1 MTLST
6 ADLFDQYEPQVV
18 SCETQFRQ
26 FGGVRAFSGQLATV
40 RCFQDNVLLKQ
51 ALSKPGAGK
60 VLVVD
65 GGGSLGTALLGD
77 VIAGLGVSNGWS
89 GVVLFGAVRDTLALG
104 KLALGVKALGSNP
117 RKSRKV
123 GAGEVEVP
131 VSFGGVTFTPGH
143 WLYSDD
149 DGILVSATPLGQTP
163 G

>member
-1 MTLST
+1 MTLTT
-6 ADLFDQYEPQVV
+6 ADLFDRYEAQVS

-26 FGGVRAFSGQLATV
+26 FGGVRAFSGPLMTV

-51 ALSKPGAGK
+51 VLSKPGAGQ

-77 VIAGLGVSNGWS
+77 LIAGLAQGNGWS
-89 GVVLFGAVRDTLALG
+89 GVVIFGAVRDTGALAEL
-104 KLALGVKALGSNP
+104 KVGVKALGSNP
-117 RKSRKV
+117 KKSRKV
-123 GAGEVEVP
+123 GAGELEVP

-149 DGILVSATPLGQTP
+149 DGILLSATALSPA
-163 G
+163 

>member
-6 ADLFDQYEPQVV
+6 ADLFDQFEAQVS

-26 FGGVRAFSGQLATV
+26 YGRVRAFSGQLMTV

-51 ALSKPGAGK
+51 VLSKPGAGK

-77 VIAGLGVSNGWS
+77 VVAGLGQTNGWN
-89 GVVLFGAVRDTLALG
+89 GIVLFGAVRDTAALAELNV
-104 KLALGVKALGSNP
+104 GVKALGSNP
-117 RKSRKV
+117 KKSRKV
-123 GAGEVEVP
+123 GAGELEVP

-149 DGILVSATPLGQTP
+149 DGILVSATALSPK
-163 G
+163 

>member
-1 MTLST
+1 MTLTT
-6 ADLFDQYEPQVV
+6 ADLFDRYEAQVS

-26 FGGVRAFSGQLATV
+26 FGGVRAFSGPLMTV

-51 ALSKPGAGK
+51 VLSKPGAGK

-77 VIAGLGVSNGWS
+77 VIAGLAQRNGWS
-89 GVVLFGAVRDTLALG
+89 GVVVFGAVRDTAALAEL
-104 KLALGVKALGSNP
+104 KVGVKALGSNP
-117 RKSRKV
+117 KKSRKG
-123 GAGEVEVP
+123 GAGELEVP

-149 DGILVSATPLGQTP
+149 DGILLSATALSPA
-163 G
+163 